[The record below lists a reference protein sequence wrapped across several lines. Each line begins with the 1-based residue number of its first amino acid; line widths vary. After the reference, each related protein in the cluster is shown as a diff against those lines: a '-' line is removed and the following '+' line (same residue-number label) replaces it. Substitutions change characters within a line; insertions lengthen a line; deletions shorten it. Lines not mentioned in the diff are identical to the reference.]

1 MLGSAPPFP
10 RLVMSEHDTPS
21 VAAAGTVEGDA
32 PASPTTSDAG
42 NLPVEKNPAP
52 TSAAS
57 SDASAADGS
66 APADAG
72 AAAPAEGGAGEGG
85 PAGEGGAAAA
95 ATGEGGAPKKRRR
108 RRRKKKPGAGAAGPG
123 APGTEG
129 AEAKDGEA
137 AEGEDAEGDEEGGE
151 AEGGAEGE
159 AKDGEAKDGE
169 AKDGE
174 GKKKRRRGK
183 KEHHGREKAPFGTGE
198 EVAAR
203 VTAIL
208 PDAIM
213 LDVAGKALG
222 IFDRKE
228 IPESETPQVGE
239 TIIGKVV
246 NDGARGGLVVLTRDL
261 NRWLGALET
270 VKAAQEAKQPVDGLV
285 TGVIRGGIEID
296 VDGLRGF
303 APASH
308 VDLRLGADLHHM
320 IGQRLAFDVVQF
332 EKRGREFV
340 LSRKG
345 LLDAEAKEQ
354 RAKLLE
360 TVQVGTVVKGIV
372 RSIQPFGVFI
382 DVGGVDGLCPIA
394 DSSHIVGKPLRE
406 IFKVG
411 EETEVKILRIDER
424 GKVWLS
430 KKAVEKD
437 PWDGATE
444 RYPRGSRHKGK
455 VVRLQPFGAFIELE
469 PGLDGLL
476 HISDINAPRR
486 LNHPS
491 EVLKVGE
498 ELDVVI
504 AQANYEAHKLG
515 LHEAP
520 KEGETYHPP
529 PGSHVGHNPGRL
541 NSHQAVKVIVEG
553 HEPNGLVVRILGQTG
568 RFAKGFIPAAATG
581 TAKGTDLR
589 RQFPVGTE
597 LDAKVVE
604 LDPRGGA
611 KLSIKALQSDQER
624 ASFRQY
630 QNEVKQA
637 AKFGTFGDLLKNKG
651 LTK

>member
-1 MLGSAPPFP
+1 M
-10 RLVMSEHDTPS
+10 
-21 VAAAGTVEGDA
+21 
-32 PASPTTSDAG
+32 
-42 NLPVEKNPAP
+42 
-52 TSAAS
+52 
-57 SDASAADGS
+57 
-66 APADAG
+66 
-72 AAAPAEGGAGEGG
+72 
-85 PAGEGGAAAA
+85 
-95 ATGEGGAPKKRRR
+95 
-108 RRRKKKPGAGAAGPG
+108 G
-123 APGTEG
+123 APG
-129 AEAKDGEA
+129 AEASGEA
-137 AEGEDAEGDEEGGE
+137 KAEGEGDDAEGEEGEGEEGEATEGGE
-151 AEGGAEGE
+151 AKAEGAEG
-159 AKDGEAKDGE
+159 
-169 AKDGE
+169 GE
-174 GKKKRRRGK
+174 GGDKKKRRRGK

-239 TIIGKVV
+239 NVIGKVV

-261 NRWLGALET
+261 NRWLAALDL
-270 VKAAQEAKQPVDGLV
+270 VKAAQEAKQPIDGLV

-308 VDLRLGADLHHM
+308 VDLRLGADLHHL
-320 IGQRLAFDVVQF
+320 IGQRLSFDIVQF

-340 LSRKG
+340 LSRKTA
-345 LLDAEAKEQ
+345 LDAEAREI
-354 RAKLLE
+354 RGKLLE
-360 TVQVGTVVKGIV
+360 TVQVGAVVKGVV
-372 RSIQPFGVFI
+372 RSIQPFGAFI
-382 DVGGVDGLCPIA
+382 DIGGVDGLCPIA

-406 IFKVG
+406 IFKVN

-437 PWDGATE
+437 PWENVAE

-486 LNHPS
+486 LNHPN

-498 ELDVVI
+498 ELDVVV

-520 KEGETYHPP
+520 KEGEVWNPP
-529 PGSHVGHNPGRL
+529 PQHGGQYGGQGGGHIGHNPGRL
-541 NSHQAVKVIVEG
+541 GPHQAVKVIVES

-568 RFAKGFIPAAATG
+568 RFAKGFIPGMATG

-589 RQFPVGTE
+589 RTFPTGTE

-611 KLSIKALQSDQER
+611 KLSIKALQTDQER

-651 LTK
+651 LAK